1 MLWHML
7 RGMDQHDLKR
17 RRASRSQP
25 RRREFPVGSF
35 VVRGRADIVEE
46 VIAYVGECVRLNALY
61 LGKNISTEIVIDL
74 PLVARAATPADHE
87 QAKRYAL
94 RWKEEK

>member
-1 MLWHML
+1 LN
-7 RGMDQHDLKR
+7 R
-17 RRASRSQP
+17 RRSVPPP

-46 VIAYVGECVRLNALY
+46 VIAYEGERVRLNALY
-61 LGKNISTEIVIDL
+61 LGKKISTEIVVSL
-74 PLVARAATPADHE
+74 PMVARAATPADHE

-94 RWKEEK
+94 RWKEGADADKG